1 MKKKTMPRAFAL
13 LLAVALVCSSIIAV
27 PSTDAQAAAQMKLSS
42 KKQTLYVGGKKG
54 SFKLKATG
62 KAAKKVT
69 FKSSKPSVASV
80 KAKGAVGTVT
90 AKSAGTATITVTSKS
105 NKKAKATCKITVKEG
120 IKSIQTASK
129 LVMQKGKSVKLN
141 LGFTPSNAANAKAKE
156 MAFAT
161 SKKSVATVDKNGK
174 IKAKKAG
181 SAKITVEPK
190 DKSAKKVT
198 IKVTVK
204 NKITPVKKI
213 TLNKTEM
220 ALNVGAIEKLTTTLT
235 PKKPTSKNLYWV
247 SDNTN
252 VATVKNGAVTAV
264 SNGTAKITA
273 YATDN
278 SGKKATCTVT
288 VTTAATGIALDQAT
302 MTFTEG
308 EAAKVLT
315 ATLAP
320 ETVSDPTVI
329 WTVDNP
335 AVAKVTSPGLQTTV
349 TPVAAGTATVTA
361 TTSNGLTA
369 ACVVTV
375 NPAAPVISE
384 TEATQIDEN
393 GNMTITLDKSAT
405 GYRVERTGKDPV
417 SVAAATVASDYAK
430 LLEELQKDIWSYS
443 GNENFFKA
451 KWDKFAD
458 KLNEFGTTGTA
469 GLAGKFTVEKTSDTV
484 ITVKAGQRTFV
495 ITRKDNDNASCDLTI
510 TNNNQSI
517 VLKNVKTN
525 KENGTVK
532 VTAFIARAD
541 HDTAL
546 TVELK
551 EGEMKAYLYGDAD
564 NAAGELVKFTDTD
577 SAYVV
582 KINGT
587 QYLNMK
593 NEFGFSLELKD
604 IKVWNVK

>member
-27 PSTDAQAAAQMKLSS
+27 PSTDAQAAAQIKLSP

-54 SFKLKATG
+54 SFTLKATG

-69 FKSSKPSVASV
+69 YKSNKPGVASV
-80 KAKGAVGTVT
+80 NGKGKVT

-105 NKKAKATCKITVKEG
+105 NKKAKATCKVTVKEG

-252 VATVKNGAVTAV
+252 VATVKNGTVTAV

-288 VTTAATGIALDQAT
+288 VTTAATSITLDQAA
-302 MTFTEG
+302 MTFTVG

-320 ETVSDPTVI
+320 ETVSDPTVT

-335 AVAKVTSPGLQTTV
+335 AVATVTSPGLQTTV

-369 ACVVTV
+369 TCVVTV
-375 NPAAPVISE
+375 NPAAPVTPDGKVFTLPKNAKAYKIKLSDEKEKTVSAENVNADYNEFVSKALNATYTETFLADNWAKIAAKLNDCRTAKELYSNFAADLLDDNSIKITAGSREFTVTPQENKIVITNGKRTVEFSE
-384 TEATQIDEN
+384 LSFGASE
-393 GNMTITLDKSAT
+393 DKTRVTFSAKAKVV
-405 GYRVERTGKDPV
+405 GSQVERTMKVEIANTGI
-417 SVAAATVASDYAK
+417 TVTRMTD
-430 LLEELQKDIWSYS
+430 
-443 GNENFFKA
+443 G
-451 KWDKFAD
+451 
-458 KLNEFGTTGTA
+458 
-469 GLAGKFTVEKTSDTV
+469 VEKTYMTIANGTDAYT
-484 ITVKAGQRTFV
+484 ITVYPDSR
-495 ITRKDNDNASCDLTI
+495 DDLGLANI
-510 TNNNQSI
+510 DYDKI
-517 VLKNVKTN
+517 
-525 KENGTVK
+525 
-532 VTAFIARAD
+532 
-541 HDTAL
+541 
-546 TVELK
+546 TVEPV
-551 EGEMKAYLYGDAD
+551 M
-564 NAAGELVKFTDTD
+564 N
-577 SAYVV
+577 
-582 KINGT
+582 
-587 QYLNMK
+587 
-593 NEFGFSLELKD
+593 
-604 IKVWNVK
+604 